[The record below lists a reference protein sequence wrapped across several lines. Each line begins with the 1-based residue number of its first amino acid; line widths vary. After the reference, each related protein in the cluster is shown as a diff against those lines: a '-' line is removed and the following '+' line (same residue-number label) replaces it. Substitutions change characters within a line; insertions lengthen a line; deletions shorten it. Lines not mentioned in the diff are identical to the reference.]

1 MIPKVRPS
9 GHSLPPNLV
18 CVFSRLGVS
27 VMSMKQQ
34 ITRLALAI
42 GVAGVLAACGG
53 GGDVKLSANSS
64 TTINDNSTTTTAAS
78 NNNPCANYLDSAT
91 NTRKQGSFDGTNCVY
106 STDFVGETNPLTVNL
121 TIPFISG
128 VHIFEDSLFVGK
140 NVDGTNAAEAVLQ
153 NGAGPTLTI
162 RAGNRLAWTRADDY
176 LLVNRGSRIVAEGT
190 ATTPITLTGF
200 KDAVSRNAGRL
211 ETQLWGGVVIN
222 GNGITNRCSD
232 AQRTANTCHVLGEGK
247 PSNYGG
253 NNNAESSGTLQYVL
267 IKHPGFEVAPG
278 DELNGLTLNAVGSGT
293 TIQNVEVY
301 STYDDGVEFFGGA
314 VNVSNL
320 VALYV
325 ADDAIDWAD
334 GWVGTVD
341 RALVIQA
348 ENNGDRC
355 IEADNGGT
363 VFDLVPPSN
372 GTVKR
377 LTCITSG
384 AKLPIAIHGD
394 SMGAELRRG
403 TRFKIEDSIFYDAYA
418 INRLNQVPGRCLR
431 VTDTQSAQAA
441 QAGNSSVK
449 SNLLACRTPT
459 SNGTNWTTVFSNGD
473 SVASWT
479 RNNGVGAYPN
489 NTNNVFITDSTN
501 ANVRVLDSF
510 FTATQFVDAAGVNF
524 SITPVTAGPIGAVTR
539 ASNWTAS
546 WTFGLDNT
554 LWF

>member
-1 MIPKVRPS
+1 MNMKQK
-9 GHSLPPNLV
+9 L
-18 CVFSRLGVS
+18 SRLTL
-27 VMSMKQQ
+27 VMGM
-34 ITRLALAI
+34 
-42 GVAGVLAACGG
+42 AGALAACGG
-53 GGDVKLSANSS
+53 GGDVKLSANSQ
-64 TTINDNSTTTTAAS
+64 TTINDNSTNTTGGGS
-78 NNNPCANYLDSAT
+78 NNPCANYLDPVT
-91 NTRKQGSFDGTNCVY
+91 NTRKQGSFDGSNCVY
-106 STDFVGETNPLTVNL
+106 DSDFVGETNPLTVSL

-140 NVDGTNAAEAVLQ
+140 NIDGTNASEAVLQ
-153 NGAGPTLTI
+153 DGAGPTLTI
-162 RAGNRLAWTRADDY
+162 RAGNRLAWIRQDDY
-176 LLVNRGSRIVAEGT
+176 LLINRGSRIVAEGT

-200 KDAVSRNAGRL
+200 KDAVSGTAGRL

-232 AQRTANTCHVLGEGK
+232 TQRTQNTCHVLGEGK

-293 TIQNVEVY
+293 TIENIQVY

-325 ADDAIDWAD
+325 ADDSIDWAD

-363 VFDLVPPSN
+363 VFNLVPFSN

-377 LTCITSG
+377 MTCITSG
-384 AKLPIAIHGD
+384 AKLPIALHGD
-394 SMGAELRRG
+394 SMGVEMRRG
-403 TRFKIEDSIFYDAYA
+403 TRFKIEDSVFYDAHA
-418 INRLNQVPGRCLR
+418 ITSLTQIPGRCFR
-431 VTDTQSAQAA
+431 VTDTDTAQAA
-441 QAGNSSVK
+441 QAGDSSIK
-449 SNLLACRTPT
+449 SSLLACRTPT
-459 SNGTNWTTVFSNGD
+459 SNGTNWTTVFANGD
-473 SVASWT
+473 SVGSWV
-479 RNNGVGAYPN
+479 RNNGVGSYPN
-489 NTNNVFITDSTN
+489 NTNNVFVTDSTN
-501 ANVRVLDSF
+501 TNVRVLDSF
-510 FTATQFVDAAGVNF
+510 YTVTQFVDAAGANF
-524 SITPVTAGPIGAVTR
+524 TVTPVTAGRIGAVTR
-539 ASNWTAS
+539 ADDWTAS